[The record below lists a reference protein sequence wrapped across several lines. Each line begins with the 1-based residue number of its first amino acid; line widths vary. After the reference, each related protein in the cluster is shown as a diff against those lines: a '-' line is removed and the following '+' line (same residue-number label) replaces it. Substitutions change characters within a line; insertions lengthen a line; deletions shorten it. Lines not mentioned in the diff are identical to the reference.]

1 MKLTVL
7 LQEIAQQLVPV
18 YQNLHTATDNAWW
31 LLETLTKN
39 TRTELLTQGTIFLT
53 SEQQEKL
60 ADWLHEIVVE
70 HKPLQYVVGAVPF
83 LTCMIRVKQPI
94 LIPRPETEEWV
105 ANLIAHMR
113 AQVTTPNTILDMCTG
128 SGCIALALAKAF
140 PESAVCAVDLNPA
153 ALALAQ
159 ENADLNAC
167 ANVYCIHSDLFAAVP
182 PLQFNLIVS
191 NPPYISSQ
199 DWETLE
205 NNVKAWEDPQ
215 ALVAED
221 HGYALIEK
229 IITQAPPF
237 LAPHAQ
243 LVIEIGHEQGSRVKE
258 LFERAGFTEV
268 EIIQDMQKKDRV
280 VRGTWRI

>member
-1 MKLTVL
+1 MKLTLL
-7 LQEIAQQLVPV
+7 LQDLAQQLLPV

-31 LLETLTKN
+31 LLEALTQN
-39 TRTELLTQGTIFLT
+39 TKTELLTQGSIVLT
-53 SEQQEKL
+53 NEQHDKL
-60 ADWLHEIVVE
+60 ADWLHEIVVK
-70 HKPLQYVVGAVPF
+70 HKPLQYVVGTVPF
-83 LTCMIRVKQPI
+83 LNCMIRVKQPI

-105 ANLIAHMR
+105 ANLIAQLH
-113 AQVTTPNTILDMCTG
+113 AQITTPNTILDMCTG
-128 SGCIALALAKAF
+128 TGCIALALAQAF

-159 ENADLNAC
+159 ENADLNEC
-167 ANVYCIHSDLFAAVP
+167 ANVYFIHSDLFTAVP

-191 NPPYISSQ
+191 NPPYISKQ

-215 ALVAED
+215 ALVAEEQ
-221 HGYALIEK
+221 GYALIEK
-229 IITQAPPF
+229 IITQAPQF
-237 LAPHAQ
+237 LAPDAH
-243 LVIEIGHEQGSRVKE
+243 LVIEIGHEQGRRVQE
-258 LFERAGFTEV
+258 LFEQHGFADV